1 MIYCENVVKYCGRSI
16 FFFNSSSNFNNY
28 YFFSSYFRQWHCH
41 NCHQFFFPI
50 SAMAL
55 PQLVFSQQ
63 VWAAGISVMWLQK
76 FKIFSLPLFLS
87 LSYFCWFSAI
97 PLPKFNLF
105 PQFSKQFG
113 TVPVTQ
119 INSGFSNI
127 QPRPSLVTRP
137 WRPRSSGL
145 VWVAHRS
152 YSPSSS
158 QPLAKPSL
166 RSHSWPLQPHGS

>member
-1 MIYCENVVKYCGRSI
+1 MT
-16 FFFNSSSNFNNY
+16 
-28 YFFSSYFRQWHCH
+28 
-41 NCHQFFFPI
+41 
-50 SAMAL
+50 L
-55 PQLVFSQQ
+55 PQLPPIFFPHFGNGIATIGFQSAGLSSKFFGNVITEIQNFLSPAFS
-63 VWAAGISVMWLQK
+63 
-76 FKIFSLPLFLS
+76 LS

-113 TVPVTQ
+113 TVPITQ

-152 YSPSSS
+152 DSASSS
-158 QPLAKPSL
+158 QPQAKPSL

>member
-63 VWAAGISVMWLQK
+63 VWAASFSVMWLPK
-76 FKIFSLPLFLS
+76 FKIFSLPLFLFLSHTFVDFQSAS
-87 LSYFCWFSAI
+87 LGNKNFGNVIIEIQNFLSPTFTLSFSYFCWISATL
-97 PLPKFNLF
+97 LPKFTLF
-105 PQFSKQFG
+105 PQFPK
-113 TVPVTQ
+113 
-119 INSGFSNI
+119 
-127 QPRPSLVTRP
+127 
-137 WRPRSSGL
+137 
-145 VWVAHRS
+145 
-152 YSPSSS
+152 
-158 QPLAKPSL
+158 
-166 RSHSWPLQPHGS
+166 